1 MMQELYSIGDTA
13 RLMGVS
19 VQTLRNYSN
28 MNLIQ
33 PQYIDQNT
41 GYRYY
46 SFVQFHLIDRIRY
59 LRNFGL
65 SLAEISDILQEGKV
79 EHICDALENQR
90 KRVQEEIDQLMEKV
104 DDIRWYENYF
114 KYYNKSDLENI
125 PYIREFPA
133 RYLLFVDW
141 EKKGDTVES
150 VETRLA
156 KLRNTE
162 MKDIPLYRQ
171 FGYLASFDAFMENQF
186 KEKQYYIY
194 IKRKPEEWKDYYM
207 EIPAGKYLCMKAK
220 IRTEDWNVEL
230 IKKAFGNSKK
240 PPYIIADEYEDNLKE
255 YHYCPYEVQIPILSE

>member
-1 MMQELYSIGDTA
+1 MQELYSIGDTA
-13 RLMGVS
+13 KLMGVS

-79 EHICDALENQR
+79 ENICEALSRQR
-90 KRVQEEIDQLMEKV
+90 ERVQAELDQLAEKL
-104 DDIRWYENYF
+104 DDIRWYEDYF
-114 KYYNKSDLENI
+114 KYYKHSDLENI
-125 PYIREFPA
+125 PYIREFPT

-141 EKKGDTVES
+141 EKKDDTVES

-156 KLRNTE
+156 KLRNSE

-171 FGYLASFDAFMENQF
+171 FGYLASFDAFMENRF
-186 KEKQYYIY
+186 KEKQYFIY
-194 IKRKPEEWKDYYM
+194 IKHRPKEWKDYYM

-220 IRTEDWNVEL
+220 IRTEDWDVSF
-230 IKKAFGNSKK
+230 IRKAFGNNKK
-240 PPYIIADEYEDNLKE
+240 PEYIIADEYEDNLKE
-255 YHYCPYEVQIPILSE
+255 YHYCPYEVQIPILT